1 MDANE
6 ATHYCPSCG
15 EKVPTYT
22 VPRAGGVEI
31 RCAPCGLPLSLEA
44 SPPLRGLACIMIAD
58 DDMFFRSVLT
68 DLLSERGMAT
78 DVIAAESGAHFLALA
93 VERFRKN
100 LPIKLAILDIIMQPL
115 DGVTTA
121 MALRAVEQ
129 GMNITQ
135 PTPVLF
141 LSAARLED
149 ATYRRLSQCRPARY
163 LNKGLDATPDKLGPR
178 LDNVIGHLFRPEHQ
192 QT

>member
-15 EKVPTYT
+15 EKVATYT

-78 DVIAAESGAHFLALA
+78 DVIAAESGAHFLTLA

-121 MALRAVEQ
+121 LAFRAMEQ

-135 PTPVLF
+135 PTPILF

>member
-1 MDANE
+1 VDANQ

-15 EKVPTYT
+15 EKVSTYT
-22 VPRAGGVEI
+22 VPRAGGVEV

-78 DVIAAESGAHFLALA
+78 NVIAAESGAHFLTLA

-100 LPIKLAILDIIMQPL
+100 LPIRLAILDIIMQPL

-121 MALRAVEQ
+121 LALRAIEQ

-135 PTPVLF
+135 PTPILF

>member
-1 MDANE
+1 
-6 ATHYCPSCG
+6 
-15 EKVPTYT
+15 
-22 VPRAGGVEI
+22 
-31 RCAPCGLPLSLEA
+31 
-44 SPPLRGLACIMIAD
+44 MIAD

-141 LSAARLED
+141 LSAARLEVP
-149 ATYRRLSQCRPARY
+149 ACPVSQQRAGRYARQTWAEAGQRHRPSVPARASAN
-163 LNKGLDATPDKLGPR
+163 LS
-178 LDNVIGHLFRPEHQ
+178 E
-192 QT
+192 